1 MGHKKCLISTCLKG
15 VVILIRFIQIQKDA
29 IFQVLHYFS
38 KMHFYF
44 FVIVVSFSLV
54 SSSPTHAAHASGV
67 APSQHVMTKNEK
79 YLGRKKRAFWNL
91 PINVNEWLYNNDDF
105 YDDLIYSA
113 SHYHN

>member
-54 SSSPTHAAHASGV
+54 TSSPTHVAHAGGKS
-67 APSQHVMTKNEK
+67 PSQQVKNEK
-79 YLGRKKRAFWNL
+79 YRGRKKRAFWNL

-105 YDDLIYSA
+105 YDDFIYSA

>member
-1 MGHKKCLISTCLKG
+1 
-15 VVILIRFIQIQKDA
+15 
-29 IFQVLHYFS
+29 
-38 KMHFYF
+38 MHFYF

-54 SSSPTHAAHASGV
+54 TSAPTHAAHASGK
-67 APSQHVMTKNEK
+67 APSQQVMTKHEK